1 MDMVHDRMERRA
13 SPPALTGETPTSLF
27 FIRANPLKQTSQST
41 MANPPAKCSC
51 HSLAG
56 AYAGK
61 LPRGAAKLNCCRK
74 FQDVPHRQRRYPL
87 PSKMKRGSSAHLTVR
102 PLTPDLWPAFED
114 LFGKNGACNGCWCM
128 YWRIGA
134 TYRKLPRDQN
144 KSAFQEIVK
153 RGPPPGLVAFDGD
166 VAVGWCQL
174 TPRDALPGLDR
185 AWRLQRVDQ
194 VPVWSISCFY
204 VRVGYRRQGVT
215 SALISA
221 ALKVAKRAGA
231 AAVEAYPLDADKTP
245 SSSWTG
251 YATTFKRAGFKVV
264 ARHVPARPIMRHALK
279 TIAR

>member
-1 MDMVHDRMERRA
+1 
-13 SPPALTGETPTSLF
+13 
-27 FIRANPLKQTSQST
+27 
-41 MANPPAKCSC
+41 
-51 HSLAG
+51 
-56 AYAGK
+56 
-61 LPRGAAKLNCCRK
+61 
-74 FQDVPHRQRRYPL
+74 
-87 PSKMKRGSSAHLTVR
+87 
-102 PLTPDLWPAFED
+102 
-114 LFGKNGACNGCWCM
+114 M

-134 TYRKLPRDQN
+134 AYRKLPRAQN
-144 KSAFQEIVK
+144 KAAFREIVK

-166 VAVGWCQL
+166 IAVGWCQL

-204 VRVGYRRQGVT
+204 VRIGYRRQGVT